1 MKPINKL
8 LESALKLRRSSR
20 VLSTSFRRNSSV
32 EIIESNKILKQRKKN
47 QEERFKT
54 FRSAIDA
61 VKQKEQESGNKTNAL
76 LGGFGLSALVAGGV
90 GAVRG
95 RKPGMG
101 ARKPGTGAPR
111 SSRVPTG
118 GLRRPGAL
126 PKGRLPRVG
135 GPLNAAFAGV
145 DFAMRKG
152 SGQTNLQAGVGAGAG
167 LLGSLGGMKAGAAA
181 GGAIGALFGG
191 VGAIPGAA
199 IGGLLGSFLGGSL
212 GAGIADN
219 ITGADGRRK
228 QETQRTTLLLTKSSF
243 GRGLDSFES
252 ALNKLDGLNDLCNV
266 PEEEETKAALGNE
279 GEITPPPVS
288 PAPPVSPIPPVS
300 EPITSGRGEGREAF
314 RPNRE
319 QEDIDLAKVFAI
331 AGSVV
336 AIAGIGAMVAE
347 PGDPIGLSGA
357 LPALTRLFRFGRKLP
372 NNMTGGPIKPQPLT
386 PAAPTRAPKVFGPG
400 TRPTVSTQRAADA
413 QRLRMLKNKNQLR
426 GDLNAQEIAKNVREM
441 QNLPESLLRR
451 LLKTKGD
458 RLFRDEGGF
467 GQSAVNEMRAFE
479 RVFKQ
484 RGLEIPKKLQKF
496 LDRQNIG
503 QPFNKINPPPRPLGP
518 QSSTESSGSNTIAM
532 IPIGEEQR
540 QQQLAPPATGG
551 SPTVVPVSI
560 PSDEMLAAVNTIDL
574 LREVTG

>member
-61 VKQKEQESGNKTNAL
+61 VKQKEQDSGNKTNAL

-101 ARKPGTGAPR
+101 ARKPGTGVPR

-199 IGGLLGSFLGGSL
+199 IGGLLGSLLGGTL

-228 QETQRTTLLLTKSSF
+228 QETQRTTLLITKTSF

-279 GEITPPPVS
+279 GEITPPPVL
-288 PAPPVSPIPPVS
+288 ANPPVSPTPPLLP
-300 EPITSGRGEGREAF
+300 EPIAAA
-314 RPNRE
+314 
-319 QEDIDLAKVFAI
+319 QEETDGVDLNKVFVIGGTVAVI
-331 AGSVV
+331 AGL
-336 AIAGIGAMVAE
+336 GALMAE

-357 LPALTRLFRFGRKLP
+357 LPALSRLFRLGKNLP
-372 NNMTGGPIKPQPLT
+372 KSTTGGLVRPQPLT
-386 PAAPTRAPKVFGPG
+386 PGAPTKPTKVFGPG
-400 TRPTVSTQRAADA
+400 TRPTVNTQRAAEA
-413 QRLRMLKNKNQLR
+413 QSRRLTQNQNKLR
-426 GDLNAQEIAKNVREM
+426 GNLNAQEIAKNVREM

-458 RLFRDEGGF
+458 RLVRDPGGY
-467 GQSAVNEMRAFE
+467 GQSAINEMRAFE

-503 QPFNKINPPPRPLGP
+503 QQFNKINPPPRPMGP
-518 QSSTESSGSNTIAM
+518 QSSTGSSGSNTIAM
-532 IPIGEEQR
+532 IPIGEERR
-540 QQQLAPPATGG
+540 QQIAPPPMGG
-551 SPTVVPVSI
+551 SPSVVPVSI
-560 PSDEMLAAVNTIDL
+560 PNNEMLSAVNTIDL
-574 LREVTG
+574 LREATG

>member
-8 LESALKLRRSSR
+8 LESTLKLRRSSR

-32 EIIESNKILKQRKKN
+32 EIIESNKILKQRKRN

-61 VKQKEQESGNKTNAL
+61 VKQKEQDSGNKTNAL

-101 ARKPGTGAPR
+101 VRKPGTGAPR

-118 GLRRPGAL
+118 RLRRPGAL

-266 PEEEETKAALGNE
+266 PEDEEMKVAVVGDGTPDAPILG
-279 GEITPPPVS
+279 TPGPTTPFT
-288 PAPPVSPIPPVS
+288 PPVS

-319 QEDIDLAKVFAI
+319 QEDVDLAKIFAI
-331 AGSVV
+331 AGSV
-336 AIAGIGAMVAE
+336 ALIAGIGAMVAE
-347 PGDPIGLSGA
+347 PSDPIGLSGA
-357 LPALTRLFRFGRKLP
+357 LPALSRFLGRSTKIP
-372 NNMTGGPIKPQPLT
+372 GVQNIKPQSIKLPENAGGIVKEALT
-386 PAAPTRAPKVFGPG
+386 KSKGNVS
-400 TRPTVSTQRAADA
+400 PTVRPD
-413 QRLRMLKNKNQLR
+413 
-426 GDLNAQEIAKNVREM
+426 
-441 QNLPESLLRR
+441 SLLRAQTKMLR
-451 LLKTKGD
+451 ESARNMTDEQLLNTLRTTGDKMLKKGVK
-458 RLFRDEGGF
+458 GGPGF
-467 GQSAVNEMRAFE
+467 DGRTVRFMKAIGDVMKE
-479 RVFKQ
+479 
-484 RGLEIPKKLQKF
+484 RGLQIPDKF
-496 LDRQNIG
+496 INFMKRIEKIDPSKIDATKIG
-503 QPFNKINPPPRPLGP
+503 PT
-518 QSSTESSGSNTIAM
+518 SSTESSGSDTIAM
-532 IPIGEEQR
+532 IPFGEEKR
-540 QQQLAPPATGG
+540 QQQMQLPPAGESTPVMIDKEV
-551 SPTVVPVSI
+551 SPAQTARYI
-560 PSDEMLAAVNTIDL
+560 INALGQYTA
-574 LREVTG
+574 